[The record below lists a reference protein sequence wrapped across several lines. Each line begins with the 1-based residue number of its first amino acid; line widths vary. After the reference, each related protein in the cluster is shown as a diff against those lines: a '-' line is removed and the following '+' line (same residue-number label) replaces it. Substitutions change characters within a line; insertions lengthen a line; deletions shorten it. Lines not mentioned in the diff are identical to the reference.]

1 MSKSLREREEALI
14 AKEKAIAE
22 RLSKDREAAFERF
35 PLLFT
40 LLGSF
45 GLVATFYGF
54 ERMIDQIDVFAD
66 NPLILLATGLV
77 ILVGTGT
84 LYKKLN

>member
-1 MSKSLREREEALI
+1 MKSPVLEPLKTVHEPIVQKLDQTR
-14 AKEKAIAE
+14 K
-22 RLSKDREAAFERF
+22 SVFERF

-54 ERMIDQIDVFAD
+54 ERIIDRIELLAEHPF
-66 NPLILLATGLV
+66 ILLGVGLATLIV
-77 ILVGTGT
+77 TGS
-84 LYKKLN
+84 LYKKLG